1 MQRDPKYKEVVRFV
15 EERIRR
21 GELTI
26 GDKIP
31 SVNAFRIRFNLSRS
45 SIFLAMD
52 ELKSRGIIEAE
63 PAVGYYVR
71 SMHIEVQ
78 EKILLLFN
86 ELNAFKEEL
95 YNAFLE
101 AVGADATVDIMFHH
115 YDRRVFETLLREA
128 DSRYTSYVLMPG
140 KFRGLS
146 PMLDSIKGR
155 VFLLDH
161 FQDDLRGRYPGVGQ
175 DFERDTY
182 DALVTELPRI
192 RKYDTLVLVQH
203 EAKEPE
209 ERYDGIRRFADE
221 FGFGSLLIPR
231 VGDGN
236 LLRDALYLTAD
247 DRELV
252 SLIKI
257 ADRDGLRI
265 GSDFGIISYNDT
277 PLKEVLCGGI
287 ATLSTD
293 FRQMGRTMASLIMN
307 PSSNTAVPTLRNPWL
322 FLPRKSL

>member
-1 MQRDPKYKEVVRFV
+1 MQRDPKYKEIVRFV
-15 EERIRR
+15 EDRIRC
-21 GELTI
+21 GELGI
-26 GDKIP
+26 GDRIP
-31 SVNAFRIRFNLSRS
+31 SVNAFRIRFKISRS

-52 ELKSRGIIEAE
+52 ELKARGIIEAE

-71 SMHIEVQ
+71 STNIEVQ

-95 YNAFLE
+95 YRSFL
-101 AVGADATVDIMFHH
+101 DAIGSDASVDIMFHH

-128 DSRYTSYVLMPG
+128 DGRYTSYVLMPG

-161 FQDDLRGRYPGVGQ
+161 YQNDLRGRYPAVGQ

-182 DALVTELPRI
+182 DALIQGLPLI
-192 RKYDTLVLVQH
+192 RKYDTLILVQH

-209 ERYDGIRRFADE
+209 ERYDGIRRFAEE
-221 FGFGSLLIPR
+221 FDFNCLLVPA
-231 VGDGN
+231 VHE
-236 LLRDALYLTAD
+236 LRRGALYITAD

-252 SLIKI
+252 NLIKM
-257 ADRDGLRI
+257 ADRAHLGI
-265 GSDFGIISYNDT
+265 GEDFGILSYNET

-293 FRQMGRTMASLIMN
+293 FRQMGRTMARLITDTT
-307 PSSNTAVPTLRNPWL
+307 PSPTVPAIRNPWL
-322 FLPRKSL
+322 FIPRKSL

>member
-15 EERIRR
+15 EEQIRS
-21 GELTI
+21 GELGL
-26 GDKIP
+26 GDRIP
-31 SVNAFRIRFNLSRS
+31 SVNAFRIRLKLSRS

-71 SMHIEVQ
+71 STNIEVR

-86 ELNAFKEEL
+86 ELNAFKEDL
-95 YNAFLE
+95 YQSFL
-101 AVGADATVDIMFHH
+101 DAIGNDASVDIMFHH

-128 DSRYTSYVLMPG
+128 DGRYTSYVLMPG
-140 KFRGLS
+140 KFRGLA
-146 PMLDSIKGR
+146 PMLDRIKGR

-161 FQDDLRGRYPGVGQ
+161 YQNDIRGRYPAVGQ
-175 DFERDTY
+175 DFECDTY
-182 DALVTELPRI
+182 DALVQGLPRI
-192 RKYDTLVLVQH
+192 RKYDKLILVQH

-209 ERYDGIRRFADE
+209 ERYDGIRRFAEE
-221 FGFGSLLIPR
+221 FDFNCLLVPA
-231 VGDGN
+231 VHELQDGT
-236 LLRDALYLTAD
+236 LYITAD

-252 SLIKI
+252 KLIKM
-257 ADRDGLRI
+257 ADQAHLRI
-265 GSDFGIISYNDT
+265 GKDFGILSYNDT

-293 FRQMGRTMASLIMN
+293 FRQMGRTMAHLITDKT
-307 PSSNTAVPTLRNPWL
+307 PSTSIPALRNPWL
-322 FLPRKSL
+322 FLPRRSL

>member
-21 GELTI
+21 GELSV
-26 GDKIP
+26 GDRIP
-31 SVNAFRIRFNLSRS
+31 SVNAFRIRFHLSRS

-71 SMHIEVQ
+71 STHIEVQ

-95 YNAFLE
+95 YRSILE
-101 AVGADATVDIMFHH
+101 AVGSDASVDIMFHH

-128 DSRYTSYVLMPG
+128 DGRYTSYVLMPG

-146 PMLDSIKGR
+146 PMLDTIKGR
-155 VFLLDH
+155 ILLLDH

-182 DALVTELPRI
+182 DALVEGLQRI

-221 FGFGSLLIPR
+221 FGFRSLLIPG
-231 VGDGN
+231 VNDGE
-236 LLRDALYLTAD
+236 LLRGALYLTAD

-252 SLIKI
+252 NLIKM
-257 ADRDGLRI
+257 ADRDGLTI
-265 GSDFGIISYNDT
+265 GSEFGIISYNDT

-293 FRQMGRTMASLIMN
+293 FRQMGRTMASLIMD
-307 PSSNTAVPTLRNPWL
+307 PSSSASIPTLRNPWL
-322 FLPRKSL
+322 LLPRNSL